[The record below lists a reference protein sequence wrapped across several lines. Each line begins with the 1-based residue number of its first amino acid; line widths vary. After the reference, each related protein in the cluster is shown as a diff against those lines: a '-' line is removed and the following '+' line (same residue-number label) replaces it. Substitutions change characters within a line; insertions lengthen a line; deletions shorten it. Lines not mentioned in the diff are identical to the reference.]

1 MSNKYIAKMT
11 GYKGTNADMT
21 CTPNGGPKFQFELG
35 KWYEHEGEIALCG
48 AGFHFCVHPSG
59 PYAFYS
65 SSDSR
70 VFKIEAEQV
79 LDVPPEAGADFKLV
93 AKRIRLVEEITPGDR
108 TDKATGNL
116 NTGDRNTGD
125 QNTGNRNTGDQNTG
139 DQNTGYQNTG
149 NRNTG
154 DRSTGNL
161 NTGDRNT
168 GDQNTGYQNTGS
180 RNTGDQNTG
189 DQNTG
194 YQNTGNRNTGD
205 WNTGN
210 LNTGNRNTGNWNT
223 GYWNTGDRNTGNLN
237 TGDRNT
243 GDWNATDHCPG
254 FFCAVEPNVLSFDVQ
269 TELTHTEFLEAFPQ
283 ASILGV
289 ALMSDEKINFE
300 DFKMIPGITEEKLQL
315 LHQKHLN
322 GRKKA

>member
-116 NTGDRNTGD
+116 NTG
-125 QNTGNRNTGDQNTG
+125 NRNTGDQNTG

-154 DRSTGNL
+154 NRNTGNWNTGHW
-161 NTGDRNT
+161 NTGDR
-168 GDQNTGYQNTGS
+168 
-180 RNTGDQNTG
+180 
-189 DQNTG
+189 
-194 YQNTGNRNTGD
+194 
-205 WNTGN
+205 NTGN